1 MRCALTPPSI
11 SSEKPL
17 SSTSLKIISGPLVAL
32 IVAWYSNASG
42 LDFAAT
48 ATLGITVCAI
58 IWWVTE
64 AVPIAVPA
72 LLPLAL
78 FPAFGVLDKTQVS
91 QAYGSHLVLLMLG
104 GFTVSKAMERSNTHY
119 HLALMA
125 LHAVGGGSERRL
137 VIGFMFAAAA
147 ISMWI
152 SNTATTLMLLPIA
165 AAVLA
170 TLPNNRLAAPL
181 MLGIAYAANIGGI
194 GTPVGTPP
202 NLVFMQVYED
212 SFGRNVSF
220 TQWMS
225 WAMPIVIVLLPL
237 TMFWLT
243 RSLNQPLAAA
253 LPTKESWTIAQ
264 KRVMAVFCLTVL
276 FWVTRREPFGGW
288 SEWFNAPGATDAS
301 VALMAMVLL
310 FVLPD
315 GKQGRLMDWQTVAKI
330 PWDILILFGGGL
342 CIAKGFSASGLSEII
357 ATQMQQFSQLPVI
370 LLMFVLCL
378 GVTLLTET
386 TSNMASATL
395 LMPVLVAAAAGMGLA
410 PELLMVPAVISTSCA
425 FMLPIA
431 TAPNAIVYSTRHV
444 TVKLMVREGVVL
456 SVVGAGVISVLSYYL
471 LAGV

>member
-1 MRCALTPPSI
+1 VT
-11 SSEKPL
+11 SSNI
-17 SSTSLKIISGPLVAL
+17 KILSGPAAAL
-32 IVAWYSNASG
+32 FVVVMAQLTGMEYLPKVTLAI
-42 LDFAAT
+42 T
-48 ATLGITVCAI
+48 ACAI
-58 IWWVTE
+58 LWWITE
-64 AVPIAVPA
+64 ALPIAVPA

-78 FPAFGVLDKTQVS
+78 FPVFGILDKTQVS

-104 GFTVSKAMERSNTHY
+104 GFALSKAMERSNTHR

-125 LHAVGGGSERRL
+125 LHAVGGGTERRL
-137 VIGFMFAAAA
+137 VMGFMLAAAM

-181 MLGIAYAANIGGI
+181 MLGIAYAANIGGM

-212 SFGRNVSF
+212 SFGKNISF
-220 TQWMS
+220 LQWMS
-225 WAMPIVIVLLPL
+225 WAMPIVVVLLPL

-243 RSLNQPLAAA
+243 RSLNAPLQSI
-253 LPTKESWTIAQ
+253 LPPKEPWDIAQ
-264 KRVMAVFCLTVL
+264 KRVMLVFGLTVL
-276 FWVTRREPFGGW
+276 LWVTRREPFGGW
-288 SEWFNAPGATDAS
+288 SHWVDAPGATDAS
-301 VALMAMVLL
+301 VALLAMVLL

-315 GKQGRLMDWQTVAKI
+315 GKQGRLMDWDTVTKI

-342 CIAKGFSASGLSEII
+342 CIAKGFAASGLSESI
-357 ATQMQQFSQLPVI
+357 AGQMQQFSHLPVI
-370 LLMFVLCL
+370 LLMFLLCL
-378 GVTLLTET
+378 VVTLLTET

-395 LMPVLVAAAAGMGLA
+395 LMPVLVAASAGMGLA
-410 PELLMVPAVISTSCA
+410 PEMLMVPAVISTSCA

-444 TVKLMVREGVVL
+444 TVQRMVKEG
-456 SVVGAGVISVLSYYL
+456 SVLSIGGALIISVMSYFL
-471 LAGV
+471 LSA

>member
-1 MRCALTPPSI
+1 M
-11 SSEKPL
+11 
-17 SSTSLKIISGPLVAL
+17 
-32 IVAWYSNASG
+32 
-42 LDFAAT
+42 
-48 ATLGITVCAI
+48 
-58 IWWVTE
+58 
-64 AVPIAVPA
+64 
-72 LLPLAL
+72 
-78 FPAFGVLDKTQVS
+78 
-91 QAYGSHLVLLMLG
+91 
-104 GFTVSKAMERSNTHY
+104 
-119 HLALMA
+119 
-125 LHAVGGGSERRL
+125 
-137 VIGFMFAAAA
+137 
-147 ISMWI
+147 
-152 SNTATTLMLLPIA
+152 
-165 AAVLA
+165 
-170 TLPNNRLAAPL
+170 
-181 MLGIAYAANIGGI
+181 
-194 GTPVGTPP
+194 
-202 NLVFMQVYED
+202 
-212 SFGRNVSF
+212 
-220 TQWMS
+220 
-225 WAMPIVIVLLPL
+225 
-237 TMFWLT
+237 
-243 RSLNQPLAAA
+243 
-253 LPTKESWTIAQ
+253 
-264 KRVMAVFCLTVL
+264 
-276 FWVTRREPFGGW
+276 
-288 SEWFNAPGATDAS
+288 
-301 VALMAMVLL
+301 LL